1 MKSRYIF
8 AGLAVAGLGY
18 GFFLA
23 ASHPPDSFQREF
35 ARITHVHVPSAWVAF
50 LAFGIT
56 MAAGLLWLFTKR
68 YVFDR
73 LAAAS
78 AELGVFF
85 TALALLTGMI
95 WGDAVWGKAW
105 DWGDARMASTALMFF
120 VYIGYLALRRSI
132 EDPEIRARRA
142 SVLGAI
148 AFLQVPLVYF
158 SVTLWRT
165 LHPTPSLRPDGPSM
179 PTEQLVAMLINLAAY
194 TFIYVVFVTWRA
206 RQMGDEA
213 ILEARDGIDLGPAG
227 RAIEPPT
234 LGPAT

>member
-8 AGLAVAGLGY
+8 SGLAVAGLAY

-23 ASHPPDSFQREF
+23 ASHPPDQLQLEF
-35 ARITHVHVPSAWVAF
+35 VRIIHVHVASAWLAF
-50 LAFGIT
+50 LAFGVT
-56 MAAGLLWLFTKR
+56 MVAGLAWLATKR
-68 YVFDR
+68 FVMDH

-95 WGDAVWGKAW
+95 WGDAVWGRAW

-132 EDPEIRARRA
+132 QDPEIRARRA
-142 SVLGAI
+142 SILGTVA
-148 AFLQVPLVYF
+148 ALQVPLVYF

-165 LHPTPSLRPDGPSM
+165 LHPTPSIRPDDVTM
-179 PTEQLVAMLINLAAY
+179 PTGQLVAMLVNLAAF
-194 TFIYVVFVTWRA
+194 TFVYVVFTTWRT
-206 RQMGDEA
+206 RQLSTEA
-213 ILEARDGIDLGPAG
+213 ILEAREASELAPAG
-227 RAIEPPT
+227 RMIEPPT
-234 LGPAT
+234 LGSAT